1 MPLVTQKWEL
11 VVFAQHELPLLW
23 TSIFWLS
30 SITPVEVKP
39 WGRAAERLVISSLL
53 RRGLALC
60 LHGDWIASPPLERAI
75 PAGQEAKWLRR
86 LRAEFLTCTVY
97 LTCGLKK
104 NTCISWAWKASKIS
118 SSHYTLDQISTRGK
132 RIRTKLKW
140 FFANTLHLILWLSKH
155 WVFVSETWR

>member
-1 MPLVTQKWEL
+1 MSCCTAARKFLFELYVPVCLFADLLLTSVTISQACWWHSVPLVTQKWEL
-11 VVFAQHELPLLW
+11 MVFAQHELPLLW
-23 TSIFWLS
+23 TGFFWLS

-39 WGRAAERLVISSLL
+39 WGRAAERLVMSSLL

-60 LHGDWIASPPLERAI
+60 LHGDWIASHPLERVI

-104 NTCISWAWKASKIS
+104 NTCISWAERQQNFK
-118 SSHYTLDQISTRGK
+118 
-132 RIRTKLKW
+132 
-140 FFANTLHLILWLSKH
+140 
-155 WVFVSETWR
+155 